1 MLGMETITNK
11 EVNVRLDNEKGT
23 LCLTGLLAGTMVLLS
38 SIIRALGDSKTPFW
52 FLLFAAVL
60 NIILDL
66 FCILVLDWGVA
77 GAAIATVFS
86 QGLSANYI
94 FRDIKKGLS
103 NKFLFNNFTPIRVQT
118 NSDRSDFQF

>member
-23 LCLTGLLAGTMVLLS
+23 LCLTGLLAGTMV
-38 SIIRALGDSKTPFW
+38 
-52 FLLFAAVL
+52 FLY
-60 NIILDL
+60 D
-66 FCILVLDWGVA
+66 
-77 GAAIATVFS
+77 S
-86 QGLSANYI
+86 QGELRGKHKFAFAFIDYGNTPTGHLCFGDESSELPTGSSANYI